1 MIFSHAPEPDLW
13 LLTLDAGG
21 AVLIAAGAQLLGTL
35 IAALVA
41 WRVTVSYKKQRALA
55 RQEGRDRAHAEAV
68 RAIHDYLEAP
78 YRVRRRDGSAAPRLA
93 LSDAISDI
101 QSRLRYYEALL
112 HLSSTTDVAHKYA
125 DACRAARA
133 EAGVAMTAAWTAKP
147 TKRDRDVPLV
157 ERYETPETTRHLAEL
172 IALMKRASERGG

>member
-1 MIFSHAPEPDLW
+1 MIVRHVPEPDLW

-21 AVLIAAGAQLLGTL
+21 AVLIAAVVQLLGTL

-41 WRVTVSYKKQRALA
+41 WRVTVTYKKQRALT
-55 RQEGRDRAHAEAV
+55 RQQSRDRAHAEAV

-78 YRVRRRDGSAAPRLA
+78 YRVRRRDGSAPARLA
-93 LSDAISDI
+93 LTEAISDI

-112 HLSSTTDVAHKYA
+112 HLSSTSDVAQKYA
-125 DACRAARA
+125 DACRAARG

-147 TKRDRDVPLV
+147 TKRDGDVPLV
-157 ERYETPETTRHLAEL
+157 DRYETPDTARHLTEL
-172 IALMKRASERGG
+172 VALMQRASERGA